1 MTDVTRWRCLQCTL
15 VLQGPPEW
23 TEPVI
28 CTGLSYSAPEHPP
41 VPMQRMYPLDAMPGD
56 WWYWYTSEPD
66 ETPVTVAAQNDDEPS
81 ALPTVTGSGRTI
93 FEAIEDLQANILAW
107 TL

>member
-1 MTDVTRWRCLQCTL
+1 MTDVVRWRCPQCTL
-15 VLQGPPEW
+15 VLEGSPEW
-23 TEPVI
+23 AETAI
-28 CTGLSYSAPEHPP
+28 CIGPGFHGPEHPP
-41 VPMQRMYPLDAMPGD
+41 ASMQRMHPLDAVPGQ

-81 ALPTVTGSGRTI
+81 ALPTVTGSGSTEL
-93 FEAIEDLQANILAW
+93 EAIEDLQANILAW